1 MNDGVSSAPAGCKHS
16 PERSISNKH
25 SHTSISD
32 CDSGRYA
39 FGPSREGERMSQ
51 GHRQVPGMWW
61 SVQII
66 EIKEG
71 L

>member
-1 MNDGVSSAPAGCKHS
+1 MALLLLLLDVSIHQREAFQ
-16 PERSISNKH
+16 IQH

-66 EIKEG
+66 EIKES